1 LFLFH
6 FIFIF
11 SPEKEEENVQKF
23 YYFMTWWVMCVS
35 VAWKCWRSEK
45 KSKILLGCGKKNR
58 VKTKIFA
65 CPEKIPSHPCP
76 HLYWKNS

>member
-1 LFLFH
+1 VSDVCVCRMKVL
-6 FIFIF
+6 
-11 SPEKEEENVQKF
+11 EKRK
-23 YYFMTWWVMCVS
+23 
-35 VAWKCWRSEK
+35 K